1 MAESFEDMRQE
12 AIRRVMEMQ
21 QRSQGL
27 TGSDGRQ
34 TDAGG
39 ASGAN
44 ASSGGSSPL
53 RSPLQASPSAGKLTD
68 LLSGLDIDEEKAL
81 IALLIYILWKNGADK
96 KLLFGLGYLI
106 L

>member
-34 TDAGG
+34 TDAGAAS

-53 RSPLQASPSAGKLTD
+53 RSPPSAGKLTD

-81 IALLIYILWKNGADK
+81 IALLIYILWKNDADK

>member
-53 RSPLQASPSAGKLTD
+53 QAPLSAGKLTD

>member
-44 ASSGGSSPL
+44 ASSGGP
-53 RSPLQASPSAGKLTD
+53 SPLQAPPSAGKLTD

>member
-53 RSPLQASPSAGKLTD
+53 RSPPSAGKLTD
-68 LLSGLDIDEEKAL
+68 LVSGLDIDEEKAL

>member
-53 RSPLQASPSAGKLTD
+53 RSPPSAGKLTD